1 MQVRSQQGDT
11 LDALMFRYLGAS
23 SGYVEQA
30 LTLNPSLA
38 ALGAVLPAG
47 TMVTLPDAMEA
58 PTSARDSISLWE

>member
-11 LDALMFRYLGAS
+11 LDALVFRYLGAS

>member
-11 LDALMFRYLGAS
+11 LDALVFRYLGAS

-47 TMVTLPDAMEA
+47 TVVTLPDAMDA
-58 PTSARDSISLWE
+58 PASARDSISLWE

>member
-11 LDALMFRYLGAS
+11 LDSLVFRYLGAS

-30 LTLNPSLA
+30 LALNPALA

-47 TMVTLPDAMEA
+47 TMVTLPPAVTTPSTTQE
-58 PTSARDSISLWE
+58 SISLWD

>member
-11 LDALMFRYLGAS
+11 LDALVFRYLGTS

>member
-11 LDALMFRYLGAS
+11 LDALVFRYLGAS

-47 TMVTLPDAMEA
+47 TMVTLPDAIEA

>member
-1 MQVRSQQGDT
+1 V
-11 LDALMFRYLGAS
+11 FRYLGAS

-58 PTSARDSISLWE
+58 PTSARDSISLWKVTT

>member
-11 LDALMFRYLGAS
+11 LDALVFRYLGAS

-30 LTLNPSLA
+30 LAINPALA

-58 PTSARDSISLWE
+58 PTGARDSISLWE

>member
-11 LDALMFRYLGAS
+11 LDALVFRYLGAS

-38 ALGAVLPAG
+38 ALSAVLPAG

>member
-11 LDALMFRYLGAS
+11 LDALVFRYLGAS

-47 TMVTLPDAMEA
+47 TMVTLPDAVEA